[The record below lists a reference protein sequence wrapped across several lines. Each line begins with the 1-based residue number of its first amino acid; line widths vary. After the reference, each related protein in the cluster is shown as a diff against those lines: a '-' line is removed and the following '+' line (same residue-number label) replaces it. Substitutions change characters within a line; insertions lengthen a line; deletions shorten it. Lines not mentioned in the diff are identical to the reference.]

1 MKIDPLFA
9 AAAAGILPMALI
21 AACKNS
27 AAPQTAAVQ
36 VTTQTAQ
43 TAQTAPAAALAP
55 PVLLPMPAS
64 AGAASVTEAANAFLA
79 TLSPAQQAAA
89 QTKLTSQ
96 FAARWSNFPSAVVP
110 RNGVYFRELNAEQSA
125 AALKVAKLALS
136 ADGFNRFM
144 EVRAGDDAYAK
155 LGSGPGGGRGGR
167 GGRGG
172 FGGPPGGGQGGQ
184 GGPPGGFGGQGGPG
198 NGQPLFGQ
206 GNYIIAFLGKPSK
219 TEPWLLQIGG
229 HHLAFNIYYKG
240 AAGAS
245 TPYFVGV
252 QPNTWKDASGK
263 THAPLAP
270 MRDALYGLIH
280 SLTPEQMGRA
290 RLDGNFNDVLV
301 GPNRDGRFPA
311 VPAKEGVGVADLS
324 PASKKWVTQ
333 AIAAWTGDTVQAAE
347 YQKIY
352 AKELDKVRVSYSG
365 TTELD
370 NTGGY
375 VRLDG
380 PHVWIEFAC
389 QGSDHYHTIW
399 RDRATDYGAEF
410 TFQNADQSAD
420 DARQEISR

>member
-9 AAAAGILPMALI
+9 AAAIGILPVAFL
-21 AACKNS
+21 AACRS
-27 AAPQTAAVQ
+27 SDAPQTAAVQ
-36 VTTQTAQ
+36 TATQTTQTTQ
-43 TAQTAPAAALAP
+43 NAPAAAALEP

-64 AGAASVTEAANAFLA
+64 ASAAPVTDAANAFLA
-79 TLSPAQQAAA
+79 TLTPTQQAAA
-89 QTKLTSQ
+89 QTKLTAQ

-110 RNGVYFRELNAEQSA
+110 RNGIYFRDLNAEQSA

-144 EVRAGDDAYAK
+144 EVRAADDAYAK
-155 LGSGPGGGRGGR
+155 LDRGPGGGRGGR

-172 FGGPPGGGQGGQ
+172 FGGPPGGGPGGQ
-184 GGPPGGFGGQGGPG
+184 GGPPPGGFGGQGGPG
-198 NGQPLFGQ
+198 GGQPLFGQ

-229 HHLAFNIYYKG
+229 HHLAFNVYYKG

-245 TPYFVGV
+245 TPYFIGV
-252 QPNTWKDASGK
+252 QPNSWKDANNK

-270 MRDALYGLIH
+270 MRDAMVGLIH
-280 SLTPEQMGRA
+280 SLTPEQRNTA
-290 RLDGNFNDVLV
+290 RLQANFNDVLV
-301 GPNRDGRFPA
+301 GPNCDGRFPA
-311 VPAKEGVGVADLS
+311 FPAKEGVAASDLS
-324 PASKKWVTQ
+324 PMSKKWLTQ
-333 AIAAWTGDTVQAAE
+333 AITAWTGDTVQAAE

-365 TTELD
+365 TAELND
-370 NTGGY
+370 TGGY

-410 TFQNADQSAD
+410 SFQNTD
-420 DARQEISR
+420 DTRPERSR